1 MFAYAVTVFLEAFL
15 LFQIQPLIGKYIL
28 PWFGGAPAVW
38 STCLL
43 FFQIVL
49 LGGYLY
55 AHGVASQL
63 SPRAARVLHVSL
75 LLLSLLLLAALSLA
89 WGSPILAGPGWKP
102 TDPGRPVERIL
113 TLLAV
118 SVGLPYLLLSSTS
131 PLLQAW
137 AARTH
142 PSARVY
148 RLYALSNLGS
158 LLALVS
164 YPTLVERYLPLRTQS
179 WIWAGAYAAFAA
191 GSILCAPRSVS
202 SPRPAF
208 RPHVRAPLE
217 SSLPTPSGRLP
228 YLFWLALAFAG
239 SMMLLATTNQMC
251 QEVASIP
258 FLWVLPL
265 SLYLLSFVI
274 CFENDRLYARWLFGP
289 MLVAALGWAG
299 LVLSK
304 GFEASIRAQIGA
316 YSTALFAACMVLHGE
331 LARSKPEPRR
341 LTSFYLTVAAG
352 GAGGGIFVA
361 LIAPKIFRL
370 FLEFHVGLV
379 LTALLAILALARDRT
394 SWLHRGYVWPALA
407 VLVGFSAVLYRA
419 RRPEI
424 FSAGWSGLRTALSG
438 GPGLLSA
445 GAGLAGLILI
455 LRLRLWPARGRPW
468 FAGACLMGGVVCL
481 AGLLV
486 FEVQSFLQTAIS
498 VSRNFYGV
506 LTVEKLDRDDPEHER
521 LDLRNGRI
529 VHGFQYVAA
538 EKRREPTSYYTQE
551 SGIGL
556 ALRDHPRR
564 AAGPLKV
571 GVVGLGTGTIA
582 TYGRS
587 GDTFRFYDI
596 NPAVVALSLR
606 RPLVFTYLS
615 ASQARIEIVEG
626 DARLSLEREL
636 ERGSDGYDVLA
647 VDAFSSDAIPVH
659 LLTREMLRTDLAH
672 LAPGG
677 ILAIHISNRQ
687 LNLEPVVRALANA
700 SHLSMCV
707 VDKAG
712 AGERVW
718 GTSWV
723 LLSKTGKLW
732 EGPAFESK
740 CSRREQG
747 NVVRV
752 WTDDYS
758 NLFQVLK

>member
-55 AHGVASQL
+55 AHGVASRL
-63 SPRAARVLHVSL
+63 SPRAARVLHVVL
-75 LLLSLLLLAALSLA
+75 LLLSLLLLAVLSAA
-89 WGSPILAGPGWKP
+89 WGSPILPGPGWKP
-102 TDPGRPVERIL
+102 ADPGKPVERIL
-113 TLLAV
+113 ILLAA

-164 YPTLVERYLPLRTQS
+164 YPTLVERYVPLRTQA
-179 WIWAGAYAAFAA
+179 WIWAGAFAAFAA
-191 GSILCAPRSVS
+191 GSILCAWQSAFSRQGTV
-202 SPRPAF
+202 RPA
-208 RPHVRAPLE
+208 AA
-217 SSLPTPSGRLP
+217 SSVAFSVPTSSGRLP
-228 YLFWLALAFAG
+228 HFFWFALAFGG

-289 MLVAALGWAG
+289 MLAAALGWAG

-304 GFEASIRAQIGA
+304 GFESSIRAQVGA
-316 YSTALFAACMVLHGE
+316 FSAALFAACMVLHGE

-361 LIAPKIFRL
+361 LIAPRIFRL
-370 FLEFHVGLV
+370 FLEFHIALV
-379 LTALLAILALARDRT
+379 LTALLAIVALARDRT
-394 SWLHRGYVWPALA
+394 SWLHRGYVWPALV
-407 VLVGFSAVLYRA
+407 VLVGLSVVLYRA
-419 RRPEI
+419 RNPEI
-424 FSAGWSGLRTALSG
+424 FSSGLSGLRTVLSA

-455 LRLRLWPARGRPW
+455 LWLRLWSARARPW
-468 FAGACLMGGVVCL
+468 FAGACLIGGLVCL
-481 AGLLV
+481 GGLLY
-486 FEVQSFLQTAIS
+486 FEVQAFLQSAIS
-498 VSRNFYGV
+498 LSRNFYGV
-506 LTVEKLDRDDPEHER
+506 LAVEKLDGDDPEHER
-521 LDLRNGRI
+521 LDLRHGRI
-529 VHGFQYVAA
+529 VHGFQYQSA

-564 AAGPLKV
+564 AAGPMKV

-582 TYGRS
+582 SYGRP

-596 NPAVVALSLR
+596 NPAVVALSQR
-606 RPLVFTYLS
+606 NPPVFTYL
-615 ASQARIEIVEG
+615 ADSQARIETVQG

-636 ERGSDGYDVLA
+636 ERGSEGYDVLA

-672 LAPGG
+672 LARGG

-687 LNLEPVVRALANA
+687 LNLEPVVRALANS

-712 AGERVW
+712 AGERIW
-718 GTSWV
+718 GTTWV
-723 LLSKTGKLW
+723 LLSKTGDLW
-732 EGPAFESK
+732 ESPAFESK
-740 CSRREQG
+740 CARREDG
-747 NVVRV
+747 DVVRV